1 MPRPI
6 LELRVALTA
15 KDYEALVAF
24 YQEALG
30 LDPAQLWTDEHGRAV
45 IFEMGR
51 GTLEIFDEQH
61 AAAID
66 QIEAGQRLSGQIR
79 FALQVP
85 DLDAAIR
92 RLTAKG
98 VTLIHEPVITPWRHR
113 NARLQSPDGLQ
124 VTLFQVLDSQ

>member
-1 MPRPI
+1 MTRPI
-6 LELRVALTA
+6 LELRVAVTT

-30 LDPAQLWTDEHGRAV
+30 LEPAALWTDEHGHAMM
-45 IFEMGR
+45 FEMGR
-51 GTLEIFDEQH
+51 GALELFDEPY
-61 AAAID
+61 AAQID
-66 QIEAGQRLSGQIR
+66 RIEAGQRLSGHIR

-98 VTLIHEPVITPWRHR
+98 VTLIHEPIITPWGDR
-113 NARLQSPDGLQ
+113 NARLQAPDGLQ
-124 VTLFQVLDSQ
+124 ITLFQSSVKK